1 MYGGVYAGGGGEY
14 AGGGGAYGGGGGA
27 YDGGGGAYDGGG
39 GAYDGGGG
47 GKSGGGVWGGM
58 YDVDSA
64 GGTYAFKA
72 LKFAA
77 KEDKK
82 IPRKISNFIL
92 SCFWW
97 VIKFILFESLKMNL
111 IKFQALK

>member
-1 MYGGVYAGGGGEY
+1 MYGEVYA
-14 AGGGGAYGGGGGA
+14 
-27 YDGGGGAYDGGG
+27 GGGGAYDGGG

-47 GKSGGGVWGGM
+47 GGAYDGGGGGGAYDGGGGAYDGGGM
-58 YDVDSA
+58 YEVDSG

-92 SCFWW
+92 SCF
-97 VIKFILFESLKMNL
+97 FIRNN
-111 IKFQALK
+111 IYFQAFKQNLQKKVLFKFRTTNN